1 MLFFSLKK
9 FFFYIVAV
17 AEEPTLKIS
26 PENSNLV
33 VKAGENLVLSCNP
46 VVPDNNLVSVLY
58 WIGPDG
64 ERIPDSDR

>member
-1 MLFFSLKK
+1 M
-9 FFFYIVAV
+9 